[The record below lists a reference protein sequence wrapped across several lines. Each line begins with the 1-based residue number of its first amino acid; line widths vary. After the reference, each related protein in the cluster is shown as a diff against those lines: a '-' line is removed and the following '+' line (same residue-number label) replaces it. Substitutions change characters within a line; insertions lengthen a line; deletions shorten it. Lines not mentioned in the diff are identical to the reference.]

1 MRHAVGVI
9 EVRDAVIDD
18 ADALA
23 TAHIDGWRVGYRGV
37 VPDEYLDADPS
48 SPRSRRER
56 WQAWTWQTAMPESRM
71 FVVTIQGRVVGFGQA
86 GPEHADPTLPRVPPP
101 AGTEEGS
108 RGEVYG
114 FYLHPTAWGSGAAG
128 ALMSRCEEFL
138 RDEGFTSAVL
148 WVLRDNPRA
157 LAFYEKAGWHFTGEE
172 SLFTP
177 TDPPDSPL
185 PQVQYVV
192 RQYEVRL

>member
-1 MRHAVGVI
+1 LRHAVFVI
-9 EVRDAVIDD
+9 EVRDAAIDD

-23 TAHIDGWRVGYRGV
+23 TAHIDGWRAGYRGI
-37 VPDEYLDADPS
+37 VPDEYLDAEDFAT
-48 SPRSRRER
+48 SRRDR
-56 WQAWTWQTAMPESRM
+56 WRAWTWQAAIPASRM
-71 FVVTIQGRVVGFGQA
+71 FVVSIQDRVVGFGHA
-86 GPEHADPTLPRVPPP
+86 GPEHADPSRSP
-101 AGTEEGS
+101 APTETTEN

-114 FYLHPTAWGSGAAG
+114 FYVHPSAWGTGAAP

-157 LAFYEKAGWHFTGEE
+157 LAFYEKEGWHFTGQE
-172 SLFTP
+172 SMFAP
-177 TDPPDSPL
+177 SDPGNTQL
-185 PQVQYVV
+185 PRIQYVV

>member
-1 MRHAVGVI
+1 VVI

-37 VPDEYLDADPS
+37 VPDEYLDAEEFAT
-48 SPRSRRER
+48 SRRDR
-56 WQAWTWQTAMPESRM
+56 WHAWTWQAAMSDSRM
-71 FVVTIQGRVVGFGQA
+71 FVVTIQGRVVGFGHA
-86 GPEHADPTLPRVPPP
+86 GPEHADPTLPIASDASP
-101 AGTEEGS
+101 GN

-114 FYLHPTAWGSGAAG
+114 FYVHPTAWGTGAAP

-138 RDEGFTSAVL
+138 RDEGFASAVL

-157 LAFYEKAGWHFTGEE
+157 LAFYEKAGWHFTGQV
-172 SLFTP
+172 SMFSP
-177 TDPPDSPL
+177 SDPPDSSL
-185 PQVQYVV
+185 ARIEYVV